1 MDEDFNLA
9 LGARLRAARRRRGL
23 SLTEVERLSD
33 REFSAS
39 AVGAYERGDRTISVP
54 RLARLAGIYDV
65 TVQSLI
71 PADREVEEPPAEVTI
86 DLDRIGEDNELVDQ
100 FLSAIH
106 LLRRTSGND
115 LSVRRTDLAVLSSL
129 LETVP
134 QGGSR

>member
-1 MDEDFNLA
+1 MDQDFNLA

-23 SLTEVERLSD
+23 SLTEVEKVSN

-54 RLARLAGIYDV
+54 RLARLAGIYEV
-65 TVQSLI
+65 TIQSLI
-71 PADREVEEPPAEVTI
+71 PADRDVEGPPIEATM
-86 DLDRIGEDNELVDQ
+86 DLDSIGDDSELVDQ

-106 LLRRTSGND
+106 LLRRTSGHE

-129 LETVP
+129 LASVP
-134 QGGSR
+134 QGDSR